1 MCTACTGLPTK
12 DETSQ
17 TTLVNLYYLYF
28 IFMSPCNFKLF
39 FFFAKS
45 FNKPLKYYIL
55 GRRHNLNL
63 ESSYFKMCLS
73 SLQSH
78 PMRVTLYARVILE
91 VKLSICVTPGLNGQ
105 VLLSAVCLRQQTSW
119 TGQTS
124 SYRFNCY

>member
-1 MCTACTGLPTK
+1 MMRLRDDCI
-12 DETSQ
+12 
-17 TTLVNLYYLYF
+17 VFIYLNFY
-28 IFMSPCNFKLF
+28 IFGCKVVSF
-39 FFFAKS
+39 FVKS
-45 FNKPLKYYIL
+45 LNKPLNPYIL
-55 GRRHNLNL
+55 GKLINLNL